1 MWRLCSKI
9 YFIGNSFWKFYEVR
23 SKRGELNSFG
33 KWSSRVLPLML
44 YWSLA
49 WFPYFFSDFP
59 WPYCAGVVLRPTTV
73 ASGGWLRA
81 QMHQFCW
88 HQTSFFMKLC
98 SLTPGQLSR
107 CAMYI
112 QAFHWKLSLS
122 LKASYVLAVSK
133 ANNLDMFG
141 ATICTKVEKFRQT
154 YHFIIMYILHYEN
167 KFTKLI

>member
-1 MWRLCSKI
+1 VW
-9 YFIGNSFWKFYEVR
+9 
-23 SKRGELNSFG
+23 
-33 KWSSRVLPLML
+33 
-44 YWSLA
+44 
-49 WFPYFFSDFP
+49 
-59 WPYCAGVVLRPTTV
+59 
-73 ASGGWLRA
+73 SGGWLRA
-81 QMHQFCW
+81 QMHQFCG

-167 KFTKLI
+167 KFTKLMYSKASRYTALRSTDLGYTRFLIGSQNTWDTRFLAKSLEDARFFLEIHGF